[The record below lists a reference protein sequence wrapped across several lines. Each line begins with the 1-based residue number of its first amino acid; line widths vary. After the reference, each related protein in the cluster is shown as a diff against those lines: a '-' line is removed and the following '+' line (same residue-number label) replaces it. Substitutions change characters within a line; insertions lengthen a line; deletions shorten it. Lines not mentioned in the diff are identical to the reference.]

1 MSLWRH
7 YSFGI
12 MALPPWIIFAYD
24 FDVKNTAI
32 PANSSHGAHSVIAH
46 FTDFCGTFSGI
57 KWCYY

>member
-1 MSLWRH
+1 
-7 YSFGI
+7 
-12 MALPPWIIFAYD
+12 MALPPRIIFACD
-24 FDVKNTAI
+24 FGVKNTAI